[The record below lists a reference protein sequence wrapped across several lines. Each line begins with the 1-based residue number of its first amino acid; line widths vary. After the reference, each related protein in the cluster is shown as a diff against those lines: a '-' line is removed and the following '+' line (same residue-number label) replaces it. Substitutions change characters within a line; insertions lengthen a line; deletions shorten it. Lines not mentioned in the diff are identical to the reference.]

1 MQDEKR
7 QPSPRVSVLIP
18 AYNAQRYLEQ
28 AVRSVQAQTVTDL
41 EILILDDGS
50 QDDTANIA
58 GKLMDKEAI
67 SIKQKRGMAAFFSHI
82 ISGRKSGE

>member
-1 MQDEKR
+1 MCGGFNSNVIR
-7 QPSPRVSVLIP
+7 HL
-18 AYNAQRYLEQ
+18 
-28 AVRSVQAQTVTDL
+28 TDL
-41 EILILDDGS
+41 INKYATLGKENILIYPIGKKVADAVMKMGYK
-50 QDDTANIA
+50 AEGNYENIA